1 VFSGRGRAPVRCVNG
16 QPWRDAVKRVGI
28 KDFRWHDLRH
38 TWASWHAQQGTPLHV
53 LQELGG
59 WETTEIVRRYAYLAS
74 AHLAEFVERLARPRV
89 VGNPGTNLA
98 QTEDGIEN

>member
-1 VFSGRGRAPVRCVNG
+1 M
-16 QPWRDAVKRVGI
+16 
-28 KDFRWHDLRH
+28 
-38 TWASWHAQQGTPLHV
+38 